1 MARRSA
7 PRRAIRSPRRW
18 LRSLAALV
26 VTLALLAGLGYGGW
40 RVWQKV
46 DPLFNVPVN
55 EGCQTTVGG
64 NSYTLDLE
72 QSGNAAIIVAESIR
86 RGLPSRAATIALATA
101 MQESGL
107 RNLDYGDRDSI
118 GLFQQR
124 PSQGWGTRAQIK
136 DPWYSSG
143 KFYDELVKVANW
155 QTEDINDAAQSVQKS
170 GVPDG
175 YRKHIDAAKAWASTL
190 TGNSPRAL
198 SCVNR
203 STDAGRAGALA
214 ATTVKGLA
222 NRATVTAKGTTVT
235 VRSTDATLVWAGVA
249 LTMASTDTAPIAS
262 ATVGTAGW
270 TLDPKQ
276 FAAWSTST
284 GPSSSPSG
292 TTSAT
297 TGTVK
302 VRG

>member
-1 MARRSA
+1 MVRRSS
-7 PRRAIRSPRRW
+7 PRRAIRTKRRW
-18 LRSLAALV
+18 LRSTAALLV
-26 VTLALLAGLGYGGW
+26 ALALLAGLAYGGW
-40 RVWQKV
+40 RLWRRADSLLQ
-46 DPLFNVPVN
+46 VPVN
-55 EGCQTTVGG
+55 EGCQVTVSGK
-64 NSYTLDLE
+64 SYTLDLE
-72 QSGNAAIIVAESIR
+72 QSGNAAIISAEAIR
-86 RGLPSRAATIALATA
+86 RGLPARAATIALATA

-124 PSQGWGTRAQIK
+124 PSQGWGTEAQIK

-143 KFYDELVKVANW
+143 KFYDELVKVRDW

-175 YRKHIDAAKAWASTL
+175 YRKHIDDAKAWASVL
-190 TGNSPRAL
+190 TGQSPRAL

-203 STDAGRAGALA
+203 STTAGKASSLA
-214 ATTVKGLA
+214 VTAVKGLDG
-222 NRATVTAKGTTVT
+222 RASVGTTGTAVT
-235 VRSTDATLVWAGVA
+235 IRAGDPGLVWAGVA
-249 LTMASTDTAPIAS
+249 LTMASTATAPISS

-276 FAAWSTST
+276 FAAWSTAA
-284 GPSSSPSG
+284 GPSSSPSAQ
-292 TTSAT
+292 TTAT

-302 VRG
+302 ALG